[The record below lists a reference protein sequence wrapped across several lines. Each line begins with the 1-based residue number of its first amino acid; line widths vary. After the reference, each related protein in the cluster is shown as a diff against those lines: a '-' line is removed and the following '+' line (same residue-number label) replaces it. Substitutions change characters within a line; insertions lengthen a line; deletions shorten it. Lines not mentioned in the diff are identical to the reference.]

1 MQTCK
6 PVWIKDNLHEIDRA
20 GPPIA
25 HGLFRGAC
33 PTAAA
38 ICTFARSIGGRGAC
52 SVNQSM
58 TGGRASRRNANRLWQ
73 QYAWLTERDVLIVKA
88 TAGSRLSSSDSL

>member
-1 MQTCK
+1 
-6 PVWIKDNLHEIDRA
+6 
-20 GPPIA
+20 
-25 HGLFRGAC
+25 
-33 PTAAA
+33 
-38 ICTFARSIGGRGAC
+38 
-52 SVNQSM
+52 M